1 MSIRYYFLVFFEKL
15 TYRFRQLSRDF
26 YQSSTKKCRSELIA
40 LMSEGEALLF
50 FQQTQRDQNH
60 AVRTAFH
67 VKQLCVN
74 NQVDPPRFLVIAALL
89 HDIGKGE
96 VKLIDRVV
104 FVICNFLSSTL
115 SRKIASNK
123 TNNWR
128 ATYWRLKYHAII
140 GADLLKQVDSDP
152 RVIDLVRRHHCTVAG
167 NDNWHEY
174 LVHADYIA

>member
-1 MSIRYYFLVFFEKL
+1 MSVKVCLISFFEKI
-15 TYRFRQLSRDF
+15 TYRFRQLLRDF
-26 YQSSTKKCRSELIA
+26 NQDSIRNYKPELIS
-40 LMSEGEALLF
+40 LMSEDEALLF
-50 FQQTQRDQNH
+50 FQQTHRDQNH
-60 AVRTAFH
+60 AIRTASH
-67 VKQLCVN
+67 VKQLCLDSAI
-74 NQVDPPRFLVIAALL
+74 DPPEFLIIAALL
-89 HDIGKGE
+89 HDVGKGE
-96 VKLIDRVV
+96 VRLIDRIV
-104 FVICNFLSSTL
+104 FVICNFLSLAL

>member
-1 MSIRYYFLVFFEKL
+1 MSIRCYLIGFFEKL

-26 YQSSTKKCRSELIA
+26 YQSSTKKYRSEFIT
-40 LMSEGEALLF
+40 LMSEGETLLF

-60 AVRTAFH
+60 AIRTAFH
-67 VKQLCVN
+67 VKQLCLD
-74 NQVDPPRFLVIAALL
+74 NQVDPPRFLIVAALL

-96 VKLIDRVV
+96 VKLINRIV

-140 GADLLKQVDSDP
+140 GAD
-152 RVIDLVRRHHCTVAG
+152 
-167 NDNWHEY
+167 
-174 LVHADYIA
+174 